1 MNYKTSQGPQTS
13 TLEKHFE
20 KFRENIVG
28 YNQKFQTPY
37 GEKRIVYADWTA
49 SGRLYKPIEDKI
61 SRFFGPFVGNTHT
74 ETNVTGTSM
83 TLAYQEAK
91 RIIKKHVNAND
102 GDALLSTG
110 SGMTGA
116 ILKLQRMLG
125 YKVPSRLMNFVHVP
139 DKQKPVVF
147 VTHMEHHS
155 NQTSWYETIAQ
166 VEIIEPDKQGLV
178 NLEHL
183 QYLLEKYKDYP
194 NKIASI
200 TSCSNVTGIFTPY
213 HQIAEMVH
221 NYGGLCFVDFACCA
235 PYIIINM
242 HPENP
247 KQKLDAIFFS
257 PHKFLG
263 GPGTAGIVVF
273 DKSLYDSTSA
283 PDQPGGGTVKWTNP
297 WGQYSFYEDVELRE
311 DGGTPP
317 FLQTIK
323 TALCIKL
330 KEEMNPDI
338 MLKREHIIA
347 KKVFEALRAI
357 PNLHVLANNIE
368 DRLTLFSFYVDDLH
382 YNLGVKLLNDRFGI
396 QVRGGCSCAGTY
408 GHYLLHVSNHQ
419 SRMITSKI
427 DEDDLSSKPGW
438 IRMSLHPAMTDSE
451 TDYLLKSVAEL
462 AANHKEWGKDYTYDK
477 HSNYFVHNSFKN
489 VEEEFVK
496 EWFGS

>member
-1 MNYKTSQGPQTS
+1 MNRSNPEKKQTE
-13 TLEKHFE
+13 TFEKHFE
-20 KFRENIVG
+20 KFRKNIVG
-28 YNQKFQTPY
+28 YNQLFRTPY
-37 GEKRIVYADWTA
+37 GRKRLLYADWTA

-61 SRFFGPFVGNTHT
+61 SKLFGPFVGNTHT

-91 RIIKKHVNAND
+91 RIIKKHVNADEN
-102 GDALLSTG
+102 DALLSTG

-125 YKVPSRLMNFVHVP
+125 YKVPSRLSNYVHVP
-139 DKQKPVVF
+139 DKQRPVIF

-155 NQTSWYETIAQ
+155 NQTCWYETIGQ
-166 VEIIEPDKQGLV
+166 VEIIEPDENGLV
-178 NLEHL
+178 NLEHFR
-183 QYLLEKYKDYP
+183 YLLDKYKDHP
-194 NKIASI
+194 NKIASV

-213 HQIAEMVH
+213 NKIAEIVH
-221 NYGGLCFVDFACCA
+221 DCGGLCFVDFACSA
-235 PYIIINM
+235 PYININM

-273 DKSLYDSTSA
+273 DKSLYDRTGA

-297 WGQYSFYEDVELRE
+297 WGQYRFYEDVELRE

-330 KEEMNPDI
+330 KEEMNPEI
-338 MLKREHIIA
+338 MMRREHIIA
-347 KKVFEALRAI
+347 EKVFNALRAI
-357 PNLHVLANNIE
+357 PNLHLLANNIE
-368 DRLTLFSFYVDDLH
+368 ERLDLFSFYIDDLH

-408 GHYLLHVSNHQ
+408 GHYLLHVSKHQ
-419 SRMITSKI
+419 SRLITDMI
-427 DEDDLSSKPGW
+427 DNDDLSLKPGW
-438 IRMSLHPAMTDSE
+438 IRISLHPTMTNSE
-451 TDYLLKSVAEL
+451 IDYVLESVMQL
-462 AANHKEWGKDYTYDK
+462 AANHKEWEKDYSYDRQ
-477 HSNYFVHNSFKN
+477 SNYFVHNSFKN
-489 VEEEFVK
+489 LEEEYVK
-496 EWFGS
+496 EWFGK